1 MKALKW
7 IGIGFGGFAVVVG
20 AIFAVVFTLTA
31 GPAGAATDFLKL
43 VNEDRYDEAYEATTP
58 QFRKEFPLAKF
69 REAVRLRGLESV
81 SWHSRGIST
90 GTGATLE
97 GTLKLRDGSTAAVV
111 VKLEKIEGAWKVYS
125 VVMRRNGAS

>member
-7 IGIGFGGFAVVVG
+7 IGIGVGGFAAVIG
-20 AIFAVVFTLTA
+20 AIFAAVFMLTGDA
-31 GPAGAATDFLKL
+31 ATAATDFLKL
-43 VNEDRYDEAYEATTP
+43 VNEDRYEEAYQATTP
-58 QFRKEFPLAKF
+58 QFRKEVPLQKF
-69 REAVRLRGLESV
+69 REAVKLRGFETV
-81 SWHSRGIST
+81 SWHSRQVST
-90 GTGATLE
+90 GAGITLE

>member
-7 IGIGFGGFAVVVG
+7 VGIGVGGFAAVIG
-20 AIFAVVFTLTA
+20 AIFAAVFVLTA
-31 GPAGAATDFLKL
+31 GPAGAATEFLKM
-43 VNEDRYDEAYEATTP
+43 VNEDRYEDAYQATTP
-58 QFRKEFPLAKF
+58 QFRKEVPLQKF

-97 GTLKLRDGSTAAVV
+97 GTLKLRDGSTAAVI